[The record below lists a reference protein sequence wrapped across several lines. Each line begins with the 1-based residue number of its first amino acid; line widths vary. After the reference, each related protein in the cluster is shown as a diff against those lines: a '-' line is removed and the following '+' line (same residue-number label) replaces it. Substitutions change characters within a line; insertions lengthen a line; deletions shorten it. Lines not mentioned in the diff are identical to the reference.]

1 MKSNH
6 KTPIEEVLFRSSKI
20 GLLAG
25 GLIRH
30 DLTENQKEEIKE
42 LEAKKESFIG
52 LSATQQKKLD
62 GYEKKISE
70 GGKITDKQE
79 EERIDF
85 KKRLITKKGLTPNQ
99 QDRLDELIEKSTKE
113 PELSVGAKTYLKD
126 VWLWHEKGFKEP
138 ELHTKQIRKGKNG
151 EEDGIN
157 LISFVDGVMYSNNNL
172 QENFG
177 RVTKGNLTG
186 AADVVT
192 NFKLVEKKIV
202 DDIKASWNPKTFMN
216 TNYSTLEEWQGR
228 AYLYLY
234 DADIFRLRR
243 VLVDCPPDV
252 LEDEYH
258 RFRFQN
264 RLTEQHI
271 IDNDLLE
278 QLKQGEIS
286 DQFPKEKEL
295 VEQFFRNFLY
305 EHSGLYTKE
314 ERVKTFAFQRDE
326 YLEEILLKSIELGLE
341 YYKTITL
348 NMIE

>member
-1 MKSNH
+1 MKNF
-6 KTPIEEVLFRSSKI
+6 KTPIEQILFRSSKI

-30 DLTENQKEEIKE
+30 ELTENQKKEIEE
-42 LEAKKESFIG
+42 LQTKKESIVG
-52 LSATQQKKLD
+52 LSAAQQKKLD
-62 GYEKKISE
+62 GYNKKVSE
-70 GGKITDKQE
+70 GKELTQAQR
-79 EERIDF
+79 EERQEF
-85 KKRLITKKGLTPNQ
+85 RSRLTRKKGLTPNQ
-99 QDRLDELIEKSTKE
+99 ESRLQELLEKESKE
-113 PELSVGAKTYLKD
+113 PELSVGAKNYLKD
-126 VWLWHEKGFKEP
+126 VWLWFEKGFKE
-138 ELHTKQIRKGKNG
+138 EVTSKQIRKGRNA

-172 QENFG
+172 QPNNG
-177 RVTKGNLTG
+177 RVTKGHLTG

-192 NFKLVEKKIV
+192 YFKIIEKKIV

-216 TNYSTLEEWQGR
+216 TNCSTLEEWQGR
-228 AYLYLY
+228 AYMYLY

-258 RFRFQN
+258 KFRLFN
-264 RLTEQHI
+264 RLTEKHI

-278 QLKQGEIS
+278 MLKQGSVSE
-286 DQFPKEKEL
+286 DYPEEQKL
-295 VEQFFRNFLY
+295 VEQFYRNFLY
-305 EHSGLYTKE
+305 EHSGRYTKE
-314 ERVKTFAFQRDE
+314 ERVKTFAFERDE
-326 YLEEILLKSIELGLE
+326 HLEKVLLKSIELGIE

>member
-1 MKSNH
+1 MKNF
-6 KTPIEEVLFRSSKI
+6 KTPIEEVLFRSSSV

-30 DLTENQKEEIKE
+30 DLTENQKKEIEKFQEIKE
-42 LEAKKESFIG
+42 AFVG

-62 GYEKKISE
+62 GYKKKLSE
-70 GGKITDKQE
+70 GGKITEKQE
-79 EERIDF
+79 EERLDF
-85 KKRLITKKGLTPNQ
+85 QKRLATKKTLTTNQ
-99 QDRLDELIEKSTKE
+99 QERLDELLEKRDKK
-113 PELSVGAKTYLKD
+113 PELSVGAKTYIKD
-126 VWLWHEKGFKEP
+126 VWLWYEKGFKEP

-157 LISFVDGVMYSNNNL
+157 LISFVDGVMYANNN
-172 QENFG
+172 QKPNGG
-177 RVTKGNLTG
+177 RITKNNLTG
-186 AADVVT
+186 ACDVVT
-192 NFKLVEKKIV
+192 YFKIVDKKIV

-216 TNYSTLEEWQGR
+216 TDYSTKEEWQGR
-228 AYLYLY
+228 SYMYLY

-258 RFRFQN
+258 RFRHLN
-264 RLTEQHI
+264 KLTEKHI
-271 IDNDLLE
+271 FDNDLLE
-278 QLKQGEIS
+278 QLKQGSVSEVY
-286 DQFPKEKEL
+286 PKEQKL
-295 VEQFFRNFLY
+295 VEQFYTNFLY
-305 EHSGLYTKE
+305 ENSGRYTKE

>member
-1 MKSNH
+1 MKNF
-6 KTPIEEVLFRSSKI
+6 KTPIEEILFRSSKI

-30 DLTENQKEEIKE
+30 ELTENQKKEIEE
-42 LEAKKESFIG
+42 LEARKESFIG
-52 LSATQQKKLD
+52 LTDNQQKDLD
-62 GYEKKISE
+62 KWNKTISE
-70 GGKITDKQE
+70 GGKITPTQE
-79 EERIDF
+79 
-85 KKRLITKKGLTPNQ
+85 KKRVDYESRLVTKKGLTPTQ
-99 QDRLDELIEKSTKE
+99 QERLDELLEKESKE

-126 VWLWHEKGFKEP
+126 VWLWFEKGFKE
-138 ELHTKQIRKGKNG
+138 EVTSKQIRKGRNA

-172 QENFG
+172 QPNNG
-177 RVTKGNLTG
+177 RVTKGHLTG

-192 NFKLVEKKIV
+192 DFKLVEKKIV

-258 RFRFQN
+258 KFRLFN
-264 RLTEQHI
+264 RLTEKHI

-278 QLKQGEIS
+278 MLKQGSVSE
-286 DQFPKEKEL
+286 DYPEEQKL
-295 VEQFFRNFLY
+295 VEQFYRNFLY
-305 EHSGLYTKE
+305 EHSGRYTKE
-314 ERVKTFAFQRDE
+314 ERVKTFAFERDE
-326 YLEEILLKSIELGLE
+326 HLEKVLLKSIELGVE